1 MINEQ
6 EPKYYIATFRPA
18 WRTSDLVYP
27 IQFGVLARTRK
38 EARKKAR
45 IKVEEEVKAGKLEA
59 WRTGSLRLKE
69 LAD

>member
-1 MINEQ
+1 MSKEQ
-6 EPKYYIATFRPA
+6 ELKHYMATFKPA
-18 WRTSDLVYP
+18 WRTSELVYP
-27 IQFGVLARTRK
+27 IQFRVLAITRQ

-45 IKVEEEVKAGKLEA
+45 MKVEEEVKAGKLEA